1 MRRSSAISLAAL
13 LAAIALAPA
22 RLPAAETPSPER
34 SILRVNVTNQPFNFA
49 LPWQKRPP
57 GSKQGLGALLDGRR
71 VLVTAELIQDATY
84 LEFEV
89 ASSGRKLTAR
99 VATVDYEAN
108 LALLEPKEEPDGFFD
123 GLVAFPLSASP
134 PKKGDLFEVWQF
146 ESNGAPVTSNITFE
160 TARLGRYF
168 LDGSYFLQFDANG
181 AVNYREGSFTLPV
194 IQDGHLT
201 GMLLSYDSED
211 QVATILP
218 FPIIKAFLDDAA
230 DGPYAGFPS
239 FGIKFS
245 PTLDEQLR
253 SYLKL
258 ADGAGGVMITGVLPD
273 TSAAAAGLK
282 EGDVL
287 LEIGGHKLDSRG
299 NYMDPTWGLL
309 AMGHLVKGAN
319 TVGTELPMKVSRD
332 GGIVDLALK
341 LARREAGEFLVDPY
355 VFDRGPRYLILGGLV
370 FSELTR
376 TYLEAFGGEWR
387 DRAPFEFVYA
397 TQNPEKFQTDGRK
410 KLVFLA
416 GALPTQSTIGY
427 EGVRG
432 AFVEKVNGIV
442 INEIKDLAAALEHP
456 ADGIHKIDICE
467 VPYTLYV
474 DAALAA
480 EDNKDLLPQRYR
492 IPQLQ
497 RLE

>member
-1 MRRSSAISLAAL
+1 MRPTAHSLAGLLAALILAPAAL
-13 LAAIALAPA
+13 LAN
-22 RLPAAETPSPER
+22 EVPSPDR

-57 GSKQGLGALLDGRR
+57 GSKQGLGALLDGQR

-108 LALLEPKEEPDGFFD
+108 LALLEPKEDPADFFD
-123 GLVAFPLSASP
+123 GLVPFPLSSKP
-134 PKKGDLFEVWQF
+134 PKNGDRFEVWQF
-146 ESNGAPVTSNITFE
+146 ESNGSPVTSGITFE

-168 LDGSYFLQFDANG
+168 IEGSYFLQFDANG

-194 IQDGHLT
+194 IQDGHLV
-201 GMLLSYDSED
+201 GMLLSYDSDD

-218 FPIIKAFLDDAA
+218 FPIIRAFLDDAA
-230 DGPYAGFPS
+230 DGTYAGFPS

-253 SYLKL
+253 TYLKL
-258 ADGAGGVMITGVLPD
+258 PEGTGGVMVTGVMPE

-287 LEIGGHKLDSRG
+287 LEIGGHKLDARG
-299 NYMDPTWGLL
+299 NYQDPTWGLL
-309 AMGHLVKGAN
+309 AMGHLVKGAH
-319 TVGTELPMKVSRD
+319 TVGTELPMKISRD
-332 GGIVDLALK
+332 GQPIDLTLK
-341 LARREAGEFLVDPY
+341 LARRAPKDFLIEPY

-397 TQNPEKFQTDGRK
+397 VENPEKFQRDGRE

-416 GALPTQSTIGY
+416 GALPSQSTLGY

-432 AFVEKVNGIV
+432 AFIEKVNGQV
-442 INEIKDLAAALEHP
+442 INEINDLAAALQHP
-456 ADGIHKIDICE
+456 VDGIHKIEIDE

-480 EDNKDLLPQRYR
+480 DDNQNLLPQRYR
-492 IPQLQ
+492 ITQLQ

>member
-1 MRRSSAISLAAL
+1 MRLIAHVLTGLAAVL
-13 LAAIALAPA
+13 LFAATGRAN
-22 RLPAAETPSPER
+22 ETPSPER
-34 SILRVNVTNQPFNFA
+34 SILRVNVTNQSYNFA
-49 LPWQKRPP
+49 LPWQKRQP

-71 VLVTAELIQDATY
+71 VLVTAELIQDASY
-84 LEFEV
+84 VEFEV
-89 ASSGRKLTAR
+89 ASSGKKLTAQ

-108 LALLEPKEEPDGFFD
+108 LAVLTPKEDPGDFFD
-123 GLVAFPLSASP
+123 GLVPFPLSVTP
-134 PKKGDLFEVWQF
+134 PKHGDRFEVWQF
-146 ESNGAPVTSNITFE
+146 ESNGTPVISGITFD

-168 LDGSYFLQFDANG
+168 LEGSYFLQFDANG

-194 IQDGHLT
+194 IQDGHLA
-201 GMLLSYDSED
+201 GMLLSYDSDD

-218 FPIIKAFLDDAA
+218 FPIIRAFLEDAA
-230 DGPYAGFPS
+230 DGSYAGFPS

-245 PTLDEQLR
+245 PTLDDQLR
-253 SYLKL
+253 SFLKL
-258 ADGAGGVMITGVLPD
+258 PDGNGGVMVTGVMPE
-273 TSAAAAGLK
+273 TSAAMAGLK

-287 LEIGGHKLDSRG
+287 LELGGYKLDARG
-299 NYMDPTWGLL
+299 NYQDPTWGLL

-319 TVGTELPMKVSRD
+319 TVGTEIPMKISRD
-332 GGIVDLALK
+332 GQIMDLTLK
-341 LARREAGEFLVDPY
+341 LTRKEPKEFLVDPY

-397 TQNPEKFQTDGRK
+397 VQNPEKFARDGRK

-416 GALPTQSTIGY
+416 GALPSQSTIGY

-432 AFVEKVNGIV
+432 AFIEKVNGKP
-442 INEIKDLAAALEHP
+442 INDITDLAAALEHP
-456 ADGIHKIDICE
+456 VDGLHVIEIDE
-467 VPYTLYV
+467 VPYTLYI

-480 EDNKDLLPQRYR
+480 EDNKQLLPQRYR
-492 IPQLQ
+492 ITQLQ

>member
-1 MRRSSAISLAAL
+1 MFLTGLLAAAL
-13 LAAIALAPA
+13 LSAPLVHA
-22 RLPAAETPSPER
+22 NETPSPER
-34 SILRVNVTNQPFNFA
+34 SILRVNVTNQPHNFA
-49 LPWQKRPP
+49 LPWQKRQP

-71 VLVTAELIQDATY
+71 VLVTAELIQDASY

-89 ASSGRKLTAR
+89 ASTGKKLTAQ

-108 LALLEPKEEPDGFFD
+108 LALLIPKDDPEDFFD
-123 GLVAFPLSASP
+123 GLVPFPISVTP
-134 PKKGDLFEVWQF
+134 PKNGDRFEVWQF
-146 ESNGAPVTSNITFE
+146 EANGTPVTSSITYE

-168 LDGSYFLQFDANG
+168 IDGSYFLQFDANG

-194 IQDGHLT
+194 IQNGHLA
-201 GMLLSYDSED
+201 GMLLSYDSDD

-218 FPIIKAFLDDAA
+218 FPIIRAFLDDAA
-230 DGPYAGFPS
+230 DGAYAGFPS

-245 PTLDEQLR
+245 PTLDDQLR
-253 SYLKL
+253 TYLKL
-258 ADGAGGVMITGVLPD
+258 PEGNGGVMVTGVMPE
-273 TSAAAAGLK
+273 TSAAIAGLK

-287 LEIGGHKLDSRG
+287 LEIGGYKLDARG
-299 NYMDPTWGLL
+299 NYQDPTWGLL

-319 TVGTELPMKVSRD
+319 TVGTELPMKISRD
-332 GGIVDLALK
+332 GQPMDLTLK
-341 LARREAGEFLVDPY
+341 LARKEPRDFLVDPY

-376 TYLEAFGGEWR
+376 TYLEAFGNDWR
-387 DRAPFEFVYA
+387 DRAPFEFVFA
-397 TQNPEKFQTDGRK
+397 VQNPEKFARDGRK

-416 GALPTQSTIGY
+416 GALPSQSTIGY

-432 AFVEKVNGIV
+432 AFIEKVNGQA
-442 INEIKDLAAALEHP
+442 INDIKDLSAALANP
-456 ADGIHKIDICE
+456 IDGLHKIEIDE
-467 VPYTLYV
+467 VPYTLYL

-480 EDNKDLLPQRYR
+480 EDNKTLLPQRYR
-492 IPQLQ
+492 ITELQ

>member
-1 MRRSSAISLAAL
+1 MKLPAFSLIGL
-13 LAAIALAPA
+13 LAVITLTA
-22 RLPAAETPSPER
+22 RPVFANETPSPER
-34 SILRVNVTNQPFNFA
+34 SILRVNVTNQPHNFA
-49 LPWQKRPP
+49 LPWQKRQP

-71 VLVTAELIQDATY
+71 VLVTAELIQDSSY

-89 ASSGRKLTAR
+89 ASSGKKLTAQ
-99 VATVDYEAN
+99 VADVDYEAN
-108 LALLEPKEEPDGFFD
+108 LAILTPTGDPEDFFD
-123 GLVAFPLSASP
+123 GLVPFPLSVTP
-134 PKKGDLFEVWQF
+134 PKSGDRFEVWQF
-146 ESNGAPVTSNITFE
+146 ESNGTPVTSGITYE

-194 IQDGHLT
+194 IQNGHLA
-201 GMLLSYDSED
+201 GMLLSYDSDD

-230 DGPYAGFPS
+230 DGTYVGFPS

-245 PTLDEQLR
+245 PTLDDQLR
-253 SYLKL
+253 TYLKMPE
-258 ADGAGGVMITGVLPD
+258 GTGGVMVTGVMPE
-273 TSAAAAGLK
+273 TSAAEAGLK

-287 LEIGGHKLDSRG
+287 LEIGGFKLDARG
-299 NYMDPTWGLL
+299 NYQDPTWGLL

-319 TVGTELPMKVSRD
+319 TVGTGLPMKISRD
-332 GGIVDLALK
+332 GQSMDLTLK
-341 LARREAGEFLVDPY
+341 LARKDPHDFLVDPY
-355 VFDRGPRYLILGGLV
+355 VFDRGPHFLILGGLV

-376 TYLEAFGGEWR
+376 TYLEAFGNDWR
-387 DRAPFEFVYA
+387 DRAPFEYVFAV
-397 TQNPEKFQTDGRK
+397 QNPEKFARDGRK

-416 GALPTQSTIGY
+416 GALPSQTTIGY

-432 AFVEKVNGIV
+432 AFIEKVNGQV
-442 INEIKDLAAALEHP
+442 INDIKSLSAALASP
-456 ADGIHKIDICE
+456 VDGLHKIEIDE

-474 DAALAA
+474 DATLAA
-480 EDNKDLLPQRYR
+480 EDNKTLLPQRYR
-492 IPQLQ
+492 ITEMQ

>member
-1 MRRSSAISLAAL
+1 MRSPVLFLSGLLAAAL
-13 LAAIALAPA
+13 LSAPLVHA
-22 RLPAAETPSPER
+22 NETPSPEK
-34 SILRVNVTNQPFNFA
+34 SILRVNVTNQPHNFA
-49 LPWQKRPP
+49 LPWQKRQP

-71 VLVTAELIQDATY
+71 VLVTAELIQDASY

-89 ASSGRKLTAR
+89 ASSGKKLTAK
-99 VATVDYEAN
+99 VANVDYEAN
-108 LALLEPKEEPDGFFD
+108 LALLIPKEDPEDFFD
-123 GLVAFPLSASP
+123 GLVPFPISVTP
-134 PKKGDLFEVWQF
+134 PKNGDRFEVWQF
-146 ESNGAPVTSNITFE
+146 EANGTPVTSSITYD

-194 IQDGHLT
+194 IQNGHLA
-201 GMLLSYDSED
+201 GMLLSYDSDD

-218 FPIIKAFLDDAA
+218 FPIIRAFLDDAA
-230 DGPYAGFPS
+230 DGTYAGFPS

-253 SYLKL
+253 TYLKL
-258 ADGAGGVMITGVLPD
+258 PEGNGGVMVTGVMPE
-273 TSAAAAGLK
+273 TSAALAGLK

-287 LEIGGHKLDSRG
+287 LEIGGYKVDARG
-299 NYMDPTWGLL
+299 NYQDPTWGLL

-319 TVGTELPMKVSRD
+319 TVGTELPMKISRD
-332 GGIVDLALK
+332 GQLMDLTLK
-341 LARREAGEFLVDPY
+341 LARKEARDFLVDPY
-355 VFDRGPRYLILGGLV
+355 VFDRGPRYLILGGMV

-376 TYLEAFGGEWR
+376 TYLEAFGNDWR
-387 DRAPFEFVYA
+387 DRAPFEFVFA
-397 TQNPEKFQTDGRK
+397 VQNPEKFARDGRK

-416 GALPTQSTIGY
+416 GTLPSQSTIGY

-432 AFVEKVNGIV
+432 AFIEKVNGQP
-442 INEIKDLAAALEHP
+442 INDIKDLAAALANP
-456 ADGIHKIDICE
+456 VDGLHKIEIDE
-467 VPYTLYV
+467 VPYTLYL

-480 EDNKDLLPQRYR
+480 EDNKTLLPQRYR
-492 IPQLQ
+492 INELQ

>member
-1 MRRSSAISLAAL
+1 MHPVLLSLTTL
-13 LAAIALAPA
+13 VAAIAITTATA
-22 RLPAAETPSPER
+22 HANETPSPDR
-34 SILRVNVTNQPFNFA
+34 SILRVNVTSQPHNFA

-89 ASSGRKLTAR
+89 ASSGRKLTAQ

-108 LALLEPKEEPDGFFD
+108 LALLIPKQDPEDFFD
-123 GLVAFPLSASP
+123 GLVPFPLSVTP
-134 PKKGDLFEVWQF
+134 PKNGDRFEVWQF
-146 ESNGAPVTSNITFE
+146 EANGSPVTSSITFE

-168 LDGSYFLQFDANG
+168 LDGSYFLQFDAMG
-181 AVNYREGSFTLPV
+181 AVNYRQGSFTLPV
-194 IQDGHLT
+194 IHDGHLV
-201 GMLLSYDSED
+201 GMLLSYNSDD

-218 FPIIKAFLDDAA
+218 FPIIRAFLDDAA
-230 DGPYAGFPS
+230 DGDYAGFPS

-245 PTLDEQLR
+245 PTLDGQLR
-253 SYLKL
+253 HYLKL
-258 ADGAGGVMITGVLPD
+258 TEPSGGIMITGVMPD
-273 TSAAAAGLK
+273 TSASAAGLQ

-287 LEIGGHKLDSRG
+287 LEIGGHALDSRG
-299 NYMDPTWGLL
+299 NYQDPTWGLL
-309 AMGHLVKGAN
+309 AMGHLVKGGN
-319 TVGTELPMKVSRD
+319 TVGTKLPMKVSRD
-332 GGIVDLALK
+332 GNQIDLTLDLARK
-341 LARREAGEFLVDPY
+341 TPKDFLVDPY

-376 TYLEAFGGEWR
+376 TYLEAFGDGWR

-397 TQNPEKFQTDGRK
+397 VQNPEKFARDGRK

-416 GALPTQSTIGY
+416 GALPSQSTLGY

-432 AFVEKVNGIV
+432 AFIEKVNGRV
-442 INEIKDLAAALEHP
+442 INEITDLAAALAHP
-456 ADGIHKIDICE
+456 TDGIHTIEIDE
-467 VPYTLYV
+467 VPYTLYI
-474 DAALAA
+474 DAALAT
-480 EDNKDLLPQRYR
+480 EDNENLLPQRYR
-492 IPQLQ
+492 ITQLE

>member
-1 MRRSSAISLAAL
+1 MRLIAHCLAGLLAALILAPAAL
-13 LAAIALAPA
+13 LAN
-22 RLPAAETPSPER
+22 EVPSPDR
-34 SILRVNVTNQPFNFA
+34 SILRVNVTNQPYNFA

-71 VLVTAELIQDATY
+71 VLVTAELIQDTTY

-108 LALLEPKEEPDGFFD
+108 LALLEPKEDPGNFFD
-123 GLVAFPLSASP
+123 GLVPFPLSSKP
-134 PKKGDLFEVWQF
+134 PKNGDRFEVWQF
-146 ESNGAPVTSNITFE
+146 ESNGSPVTSGITFE
-160 TARLGRYF
+160 TSRLGRYF
-168 LDGSYFLQFDANG
+168 IEGSYFLQFDANG

-194 IQDGHLT
+194 IQDGHLA
-201 GMLLSYDSED
+201 GMLLSYDSDD

-218 FPIIKAFLDDAA
+218 FPIIRAFLDDAA
-230 DGPYAGFPS
+230 DGAYAGFPS
-239 FGIKFS
+239 FGVKFS

-253 SYLKL
+253 TYLKL
-258 ADGAGGVMITGVLPD
+258 PEGSGGVMITGVIPE

-287 LEIGGHKLDSRG
+287 LEIGGHKLDARG
-299 NYMDPTWGLL
+299 NYQDPTWGLL
-309 AMGHLVKGAN
+309 AMGHLVKGAH

-332 GGIVDLALK
+332 GELLDLTLK
-341 LARREAGEFLVDPY
+341 LTRRAPKDFLIEPY

-397 TQNPEKFQTDGRK
+397 VENPEKFQRDGRE

-416 GALPTQSTIGY
+416 GALPSQSTLGY

-432 AFVEKVNGIV
+432 AFIEKVNGQV
-442 INEIKDLAAALEHP
+442 INEIKDLAAALQNP
-456 ADGIHKIDICE
+456 VDGIHKIEIDE

-480 EDNKDLLPQRYR
+480 DDNQNLLPQRYR
-492 IPQLQ
+492 ITQLQ

>member
-1 MRRSSAISLAAL
+1 MRLTAHVLTGLAAVL
-13 LAAIALAPA
+13 LFSDSGRAN
-22 RLPAAETPSPER
+22 ETPSPDR
-34 SILRVNVTNQPFNFA
+34 SILRVNVTNQSFNFA
-49 LPWQKRPP
+49 LPWQKRQP

-71 VLVTAELIQDATY
+71 VLVTAELIQDSSY
-84 LEFEV
+84 VEFEV
-89 ASSGRKLTAR
+89 ASSGKKLTAQ

-108 LALLEPKEEPDGFFD
+108 LALLTPKEDPGDFFD
-123 GLVAFPLSASP
+123 GLVPFPLSVTP
-134 PKKGDLFEVWQF
+134 PKHGDRFEVWQF
-146 ESNGAPVTSNITFE
+146 EANGTPVISGITFD

-168 LDGSYFLQFDANG
+168 LEGSYFLQFDANG

-194 IQDGHLT
+194 IQNGHLA
-201 GMLLSYDSED
+201 GMLLSYDSDD

-218 FPIIKAFLDDAA
+218 FPIIRAFLDDAA
-230 DGPYAGFPS
+230 DGSYAGFPS

-245 PTLDEQLR
+245 PTLDDQLR
-253 SYLKL
+253 SFLKL
-258 ADGAGGVMITGVLPD
+258 PDGNGGVMVTGVMPE
-273 TSAAAAGLK
+273 TSAAMAGLK

-287 LEIGGHKLDSRG
+287 LELGGYKLDARG
-299 NYMDPTWGLL
+299 NYQDPIWGLL

-319 TVGTELPMKVSRD
+319 TVGTELPVKISRD
-332 GGIVDLALK
+332 GQIMDLTLK
-341 LARREAGEFLVDPY
+341 LTRKEPKEFLIDPY
-355 VFDRGPRYLILGGLV
+355 VFDRGPRYFILGGLV

-397 TQNPEKFQTDGRK
+397 AQNPEKFARDGRK

-416 GALPTQSTIGY
+416 GALPSQSTMGY

-432 AFVEKVNGIV
+432 AFIEKVNGRP
-442 INEIKDLAAALEHP
+442 INDIKDLAAAFEHP
-456 ADGIHKIDICE
+456 TDGLHTIEIDE

-480 EDNKDLLPQRYR
+480 EDNQRLLPQRYR
-492 IPQLQ
+492 ITQLQ

>member
-1 MRRSSAISLAAL
+1 MRLTAHVLTGLAAAL
-13 LAAIALAPA
+13 LFSATGRAN
-22 RLPAAETPSPER
+22 ETPSPDR
-34 SILRVNVTNQPFNFA
+34 SILRVNVTNQAFNFA
-49 LPWQKRPP
+49 LPWQKRQP

-71 VLVTAELIQDATY
+71 VLVTAELIQDSSY
-84 LEFEV
+84 VEFEV
-89 ASSGRKLTAR
+89 ASSGKKLTAQ
-99 VATVDYEAN
+99 VDTVDYEAN
-108 LALLEPKEEPDGFFD
+108 LAVLTPKEEPGDFFD
-123 GLVAFPLSASP
+123 GLVPFPLSVTSP
-134 PKKGDLFEVWQF
+134 KHGDRFEVWQF
-146 ESNGAPVTSNITFE
+146 EPNGTPVISGITYD

-168 LDGSYFLQFDANG
+168 LEGSYFLQFDANG

-194 IQDGHLT
+194 IQNGHLA

-230 DGPYAGFPS
+230 DGNYSGFPS

-245 PTLDEQLR
+245 PTLDDQLR
-253 SYLKL
+253 SFLKL
-258 ADGAGGVMITGVLPD
+258 PDGNGGVMVTGVMPE
-273 TSAAAAGLK
+273 TSAAMAGLK

-287 LEIGGHKLDSRG
+287 LEMGGHKLDARR
-299 NYMDPTWGLL
+299 NYQYPAWGLL
-309 AMGHLVKGAN
+309 GMGPLVKGAN
-319 TVGTELPMKVSRD
+319 TVGTEIPMKISRD
-332 GGIVDLALK
+332 GQIMDLTLK
-341 LARREAGEFLVDPY
+341 LTRKEPKEFLVDPY

-397 TQNPEKFQTDGRK
+397 VQNPEKFARDGRK

-416 GALPTQSTIGY
+416 GALPSQSTIGY

-432 AFVEKVNGIV
+432 AFIEKVNGKP
-442 INEIKDLAAALEHP
+442 INDIKDLAAALDHP
-456 ADGIHKIDICE
+456 TDGLHTIEIDE
-467 VPYTLYV
+467 VPYTLYL
-474 DAALAA
+474 DAGLAA
-480 EDNKDLLPQRYR
+480 EDNKQLLPQRYR
-492 IPQLQ
+492 ITQLQ